1 MRKLWILLLV
11 LPALACTSEQDIAI
25 LHRQVNDVQREV
37 QQLKTQSV
45 DKQSLEPMEARLR
58 EQLQKANEA
67 NAELST
73 RISRLEDEVEALRS
87 ALEVANHR
95 VDTLSQRVAGIR
107 STPPEVIPP
116 VTAAAAG
123 AAGAASGAA
132 ASTPPEQG
140 AAGPAAASGAAP
152 AEGTAPAAAAAA
164 LPDNPDQLYRSAYQD
179 YMRGNY
185 QLAIQ
190 GFTEYIKRY
199 PKTDLTDNAQYW
211 IGECY
216 DALGQEDEALKA
228 FSAVLDRYPTSDK
241 GAAAQLKKGL
251 VYLKKGDQGQGVV
264 NLQYVVYEHP
274 GTPEADLAR
283 EKLRSLGI
291 TIR

>member
-1 MRKLWILLLV
+1 VRKLWILLLV
-11 LPALACTSEQDIAI
+11 LPALACTSQEDIAI

-37 QQLKTQSV
+37 QQIKASSV
-45 DKQSLEPMEARLR
+45 DKQSLEPMESRLR
-58 EQLQKANEA
+58 QQLQAANKA

-73 RISRLEDEVEALRS
+73 RINRLEEEVEALRS
-87 ALEVANHR
+87 ALEVTNR
-95 VDTLSQRVAGIR
+95 RTDTLSQQIAGVR
-107 STPPEVIPP
+107 TPPPVLIPP
-116 VTAAAAG
+116 VTAASGAGDAGSAEAPAGDAAG
-123 AAGAASGAA
+123 TGTGTATGAAAGAASQ
-132 ASTPPEQG
+132 P
-140 AAGPAAASGAAP
+140 
-152 AEGTAPAAAAAA
+152 AA

-185 QLAIQ
+185 ELAIQ
-190 GFTEYIKRY
+190 GFSEYIKRY

-216 DALGQEDEALKA
+216 DALDQEDEALKA
-228 FSAVLDRYPTSDK
+228 FSAVLDSYPTSDK

>member
-11 LPALACTSEQDIAI
+11 LPAFACTSEQDIAI

-37 QQLKTQSV
+37 QQIKAQSV
-45 DKQSLEPMEARLR
+45 DKQSLQPMESRLR
-58 EQLQKANEA
+58 QQLQTANEA

-73 RISRLEDEVEALRS
+73 RINRLEDEVEALRS
-87 ALEVANHR
+87 ALEVANR
-95 VDTLSQRVAGIR
+95 RMDTLSQQLAGVR
-107 STPPEVIPP
+107 TAPPAVLPP
-116 VTAAAAG
+116 VTAEPG
-123 AAGAASGAA
+123 S
-132 ASTPPEQG
+132 
-140 AAGPAAASGAAP
+140 
-152 AEGTAPAAAAAA
+152 EGTAPSAAGGQPAAEKPAQPATAGSETQAAA

-190 GFTEYIKRY
+190 GFQEYIKRY

-228 FSAVLDRYPTSDK
+228 FSTVLDSYPTSDK

-283 EKLRSLGI
+283 QKLRSLGI

>member
-11 LPALACTSEQDIAI
+11 LPAMACTSEQDIAI
-25 LHRQVNDVQREV
+25 LHRQVNDVQREI
-37 QQLKTQSV
+37 QQIKASSV
-45 DKQSLEPMEARLR
+45 DKQSLQPMESRLR
-58 EQLQKANEA
+58 QQLQTANEA

-73 RISRLEDEVEALRS
+73 RINRLEDEVEALRS
-87 ALEVANHR
+87 ALEVTNR
-95 VDTLSQRVAGIR
+95 RMDTLSQQIAGVR
-107 STPPEVIPP
+107 TAPPAIIPP
-116 VTAAAAG
+116 VTAASGAEDTGAGEAATGAQPPAEAAAGTAAG
-123 AAGAASGAA
+123 ASTGAA
-132 ASTPPEQG
+132 AQ
-140 AAGPAAASGAAP
+140 
-152 AEGTAPAAAAAA
+152 AAA

-185 QLAIQ
+185 ELAIQ
-190 GFTEYIKRY
+190 GFSEYIKRY

-228 FSAVLDRYPTSDK
+228 FSIVLDRYPTSDK

>member
-1 MRKLWILLLV
+1 VRKLWIFLLV

-37 QQLKTQSV
+37 QQIKAQSV
-45 DKQSLEPMEARLR
+45 DKQSLQPMETRLR
-58 EQLQKANEA
+58 EQLQTANQA

-73 RISRLEDEVEALRS
+73 RISRLEEEVEALRS

-95 VDTLSQRVAGIR
+95 VDGLSQQVAGVH
-107 STPPEVIPP
+107 TAPPAVIPP
-116 VTAAAAG
+116 VTAAPGTEGGAPGETAAKESQEGG
-123 AAGAASGAA
+123 AQGAASEN
-132 ASTPPEQG
+132 P
-140 AAGPAAASGAAP
+140 PAAQP
-152 AEGTAPAAAAAA
+152 AA

-190 GFTEYIKRY
+190 GFSEYIKRY
-199 PKTDLTDNAQYW
+199 PKTNLTDNAQYW

-228 FSAVLDRYPTSDK
+228 FSTVLDRYPTSDK
-241 GAAAQLKKGL
+241 GAAAQLKKGY